1 MEYKI
6 NYDRLNCT
14 ELHAAH
20 ILKII
25 NDNIILREKDADKI
39 IDKIRAGQMPYCKA
53 MKSGSIIIADIRRYI
68 TIARK
73 IIEKY
78 FTDNDDR
85 DRIFYLK
92 QHLYGLS
99 MLVDFFK

>member
-6 NYDRLNCT
+6 NYDRLSCT

-20 ILKII
+20 ILRVI
-25 NDNIILREKDADKI
+25 NDNIISIEKDADKI
-39 IDKIRAGQMPYCKA
+39 MDEIRAGQMPYCKG
-53 MKSGSIIIADIRRYI
+53 MRSGAIIIADIRRYI

-73 IIEKY
+73 IIDKY
-78 FTDNDDR
+78 FKDNDDR
-85 DRIFYLK
+85 DRIFYLN